1 MRWWVFI
8 LLPFQ
13 LLAQETYDNCLE
25 IPQQTYQVAYDADK
39 LYYWWVS
46 GGEIT
51 STADNTAT
59 IQWPD
64 SVGTYIIS
72 VYTTRFGCEGDTS
85 YHEVIVENCIYA
97 QLFFPNSF
105 TPNGD
110 GVNEVYQVKG
120 KSADEIEYF
129 AVYNRW
135 GQRVYEANSNIPWD
149 GVGCQVG
156 VYTINVFVRNNRYVR
171 TVALVR

>member
-8 LLPFQ
+8 LLPFH
-13 LLAQETYDNCLE
+13 LLAQETYDNCVE

-39 LYYWWVS
+39 EYFWQIS
-46 GGEIT
+46 GGQIT
-51 STADNTAT
+51 SNIDNTVT

-64 SVGTYIIS
+64 SIGTYLLS
-72 VYTTRFGCEGDTS
+72 VWTTRFGCEGDTS
-85 YHEVIVENCIYA
+85 YHEVTIKNCMYA

-110 GVNEVYQVKG
+110 GINEVYQIKG
-120 KSADEIEYF
+120 NSADEIEYF

-135 GQRVYEANSNIPWD
+135 GQRVFESESNTVWD
-149 GVGCQVG
+149 GLGQPIG
-156 VYTINVFVRNNRYVR
+156 VYTINVFVKNNRYIR
-171 TVALVR
+171 NITLVR